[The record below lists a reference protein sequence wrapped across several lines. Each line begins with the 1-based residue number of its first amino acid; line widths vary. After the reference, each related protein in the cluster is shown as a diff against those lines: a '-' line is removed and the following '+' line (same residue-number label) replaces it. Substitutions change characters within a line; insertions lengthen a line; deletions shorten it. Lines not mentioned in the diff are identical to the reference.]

1 MLLNHLILDKIFPP
15 INQNEQSRYYFNFAK
30 ENKKNSQFMYIG
42 TR

>member
-1 MLLNHLILDKIFPP
+1 MLLNLLVLDKFFPT
-15 INQNEQSRYYFNFAK
+15 INQNEQSGYYFNFAK